1 MDIDLIAGAWM
12 CALLIGSFVWV
23 LTMYWWVPLLAQ
35 ACGVRKVFLRT
46 PFYILPVAV
55 LALCIWRLFVV
66 NPLPRDDELI
76 EHFREHSADIEVL
89 IKAYYRAP
97 QSSIQW
103 DDALEIQALK
113 KLSGV
118 ERIHQVMGWWPA
130 DPYSFEGAEGLHK
143 LITTNT
149 PEAYAAIR
157 QMEALQVD
165 LVDSRYRQ
173 RSLRYPTDYHI
184 LKSLLYIPAV
194 ARTHDAKLWPGVSW
208 NKLAPQTPEQYEK
221 SAWRLLPKLSDYPPN
236 WKKGECV
243 FRQLDTHWFIVMCRA
258 A

>member
-12 CALLIGSFVWV
+12 RALLIGSFVWV

-35 ACGVRKVFLRT
+35 ACGVRKGFLRT

-76 EHFREHSADIEVL
+76 EHFREHRADIEVL

-103 DDALEIQALK
+103 DDALEMQAIK
-113 KLSGV
+113 RRAGV

-130 DPYSFEGAEGLHK
+130 DPYSFESAEKLYQISAATAEGR
-143 LITTNT
+143 
-149 PEAYAAIR
+149 YALR
-157 QMEALQVD
+157 QFESLQVD
-165 LVDSRYRQ
+165 LYEPRYRQ
-173 RSLRYPTDYHI
+173 RSLRYPGDYHI
-184 LKSLLYIPAV
+184 WKSLLYIPAV
-194 ARTHDAKLWPGVSW
+194 ARTHDGKLWPPVSP
-208 NKLAPQTPEQYEK
+208 NKLAPQTLEQYEK
-221 SAWRLLPKLSDYPPN
+221 SARRLLPDLTNYPKD
-236 WKKGECV
+236 WRKGECV
-243 FRQLDTHWFIVMCRA
+243 YRKLEAHWFIRMCRA